1 MSTVKANAYYDTSG
15 GSNAVLYGVAAPANS
30 MGFRNRIING
40 DMRIDQR
47 NAGASVTLTAAN
59 FVYPVDRMYAFRAS
73 GTSGAVAQRVASGIT
88 PSGYAL
94 RVQRNNGDTAT
105 AALGFGQVIE
115 TANCGDL
122 AGITVTFS
130 FKARCGA
137 NFSAAS
143 SQITAR
149 IGTGT
154 GTDQSAANFYNAAW
168 TGQSNTNNTPTLTTS
183 WQTFSYTITAG
194 SSVSQI
200 GVQFFATPVGTAG
213 ANDWF
218 EITDIQVEAGSV
230 ASPFERVDYGRQLM
244 MCQRYLPAW
253 NWSSGNDSIG
263 LGYSISTTQSL
274 IQIPFPVTPRV
285 APTGISV
292 TGVANMVLRNSGN
305 VGGTPTSLAFNVGG
319 STHTGTSIVVT
330 TTAGS
335 PTIAAGQGA
344 WMFAS
349 GASQILF
356 TGSEL

>member
-1 MSTVKANAYYDTSG
+1 MSLVKANTYQDASG
-15 GSNAVLYGVAAPANS
+15 GSNAVFSGVASPPNS

-40 DMRIDQR
+40 NMAIDQR

-200 GVQFFATPVGTAG
+200 GVQFSATPVGTAG

-218 EITDIQVEAGSV
+218 EITEIQVEAGSV
-230 ASPFERVDYGRQLM
+230 ASPFERIDYGRQLIQ
-244 MCQRYLPAW
+244 CQRYYQ
-253 NWSSGNDSIG
+253 N
-263 LGYSISTTQSL
+263 LGGQTLTGFAESTTGL
-274 IQIPFPVTPRV
+274 AV
-285 APTGISV
+285 AVFFYAQMRTGPTCSIRSGTLTIRS
-292 TGVANMVLRNSGN
+292 GGGDYSAASPGLAN
-305 VGGTPTSLAFNVGG
+305 
-319 STHTGTSIVVT
+319 
-330 TTAGS
+330 TTAGTNS
-335 PTIAAGQGA
+335 LWTNISGFTGLTTNAPVTSRLQNADVIAASA
-344 WMFAS
+344 
-349 GASQILF
+349 
-356 TGSEL
+356 EL

>member
-1 MSTVKANAYYDTSG
+1 MSTVRANSYYDTSG
-15 GSNAVLYGVAAPANS
+15 GSNAQLYGVS
-30 MGFRNRIING
+30 MRSGGTTFVNRIING

-218 EITDIQVEAGSV
+218 EITEIQVEAGSV
-230 ASPFERVDYGRQLM
+230 ASPFERVDYGRQLIQ
-244 MCQRYLPAW
+244 CQRYYQKV
-253 NWSSGNDSIG
+253 G
-263 LGYSISTTQSL
+263 STFFGAVEGTSTFNLQV
-274 IQIPFPVTPRV
+274 PFWTPMRTS
-285 APTGISV
+285 ATV
-292 TGVANMVLRNSGN
+292 TGVSGGIFSCRYNGDTNITNPTLANIQGTGENVWLQVVSSGLTSGVPIYGRSQN
-305 VGGTPTSLAFNVGG
+305 WPTSNFL
-319 STHTGTSIVVT
+319 S
-330 TTAGS
+330 
-335 PTIAAGQGA
+335 
-344 WMFAS
+344 AS
-349 GASQILF
+349 A
-356 TGSEL
+356 EL

>member
-1 MSTVKANAYYDTSG
+1 MSSVKANNYYDTSG
-15 GSNAVLYGVAAPANS
+15 GSNAQLYGVS
-30 MGFRNRIING
+30 MRSGGTTFVNRIING

-218 EITDIQVEAGSV
+218 EITEIQVEAGSV
-230 ASPFERVDYGRQLM
+230 ASPFERVDYGRQLIQ
-244 MCQRYLPAW
+244 CQRYCQFNTAAMGKAGTGGGGGAFYIPLVVSMRAAPTATLVTGT
-253 NWSSGNDSIG
+253 NRVDEIYVSQRTVTSVGSVFGNDTAGTAISYVLNVTS
-263 LGYSISTTQSL
+263 LG
-274 IQIPFPVTPRV
+274 
-285 APTGISV
+285 
-292 TGVANMVLRNSGN
+292 ANSQCAVF
-305 VGGTPTSLAFNVGG
+305 GGTLLLT
-319 STHTGTSIVVT
+319 
-330 TTAGS
+330 
-335 PTIAAGQGA
+335 
-344 WMFAS
+344 
-349 GASQILF
+349 
-356 TGSEL
+356 SEL

>member
-1 MSTVKANAYYDTSG
+1 
-15 GSNAVLYGVAAPANS
+15 
-30 MGFRNRIING
+30 
-40 DMRIDQR
+40 
-47 NAGASVTLTAAN
+47 
-59 FVYPVDRMYAFRAS
+59 MYAFRAS

-218 EITDIQVEAGSV
+218 EITEIQVEAGSV
-230 ASPFERVDYGRQLM
+230 ASPFERVDYGRQLIQ
-244 MCQRYLPAW
+244 CQRYCQFNTAAMGKAGTGGGGGAFYIPLVVSMRAAPTATLVTGT
-253 NWSSGNDSIG
+253 NRVDEIYVSQRTVTSVGSVFGNDTAGTAISYVLNVTS
-263 LGYSISTTQSL
+263 LG
-274 IQIPFPVTPRV
+274 
-285 APTGISV
+285 
-292 TGVANMVLRNSGN
+292 ANSQCAVF
-305 VGGTPTSLAFNVGG
+305 GGTLLLT
-319 STHTGTSIVVT
+319 
-330 TTAGS
+330 
-335 PTIAAGQGA
+335 
-344 WMFAS
+344 
-349 GASQILF
+349 
-356 TGSEL
+356 SEL

>member
-1 MSTVKANAYYDTSG
+1 MSQVKANSYYDTSG
-15 GSNAVLYGVAAPANS
+15 GSNAILYGVAAPANS

-40 DMRIDQR
+40 NMTIDQR

-73 GTSGAVAQRVASGIT
+73 GTSGAIAQRVASGIT

-218 EITDIQVEAGSV
+218 EITEIQVEAGSV
-230 ASPFERVDYGRQLM
+230 ASPFERVDYGRQLIQ
-244 MCQRYLPAW
+244 CQRYYCT
-253 NWSSGNDSIG
+253 SGGEVVGATSGAAVGAMLNGSDTGSARG
-263 LGYSISTTQSL
+263 SMR
-274 IQIPFPVTPRV
+274 FPVTMRATPTVTLYNNETGASGGVVVNGVGYYTNCV
-285 APTGISV
+285 AGSISV
-292 TGVANMVLRNSGN
+292 NGFGNYLNNSN
-305 VGGTPTSLAFNVGG
+305 NYPTSIRFITAFY
-319 STHTGTSIVVT
+319 
-330 TTAGS
+330 
-335 PTIAAGQGA
+335 
-344 WMFAS
+344 FAS
-349 GASQILF
+349 A
-356 TGSEL
+356 EL

>member
-1 MSTVKANAYYDTSG
+1 
-15 GSNAVLYGVAAPANS
+15 

-40 DMRIDQR
+40 NMAIDQR

-200 GVQFFATPVGTAG
+200 GVQFSATPVGTAG

-218 EITDIQVEAGSV
+218 EITEIQVEAGSV
-230 ASPFERVDYGRQLM
+230 ASPFERIDYGRQLIQ
-244 MCQRYLPAW
+244 CQRYYQ
-253 NWSSGNDSIG
+253 N
-263 LGYSISTTQSL
+263 LGGQTLTGFAESTTGL
-274 IQIPFPVTPRV
+274 AV
-285 APTGISV
+285 AVFFYAQMRTGPTCSIRSGTLTIRS
-292 TGVANMVLRNSGN
+292 GGGDYSAASPGLAN
-305 VGGTPTSLAFNVGG
+305 
-319 STHTGTSIVVT
+319 
-330 TTAGS
+330 TTAGTNS
-335 PTIAAGQGA
+335 LWTNISGFTGLTTNAPVTSRLQNADVIAASA
-344 WMFAS
+344 
-349 GASQILF
+349 
-356 TGSEL
+356 EL